1 MLSICPCA
9 WRLSTK
15 PHRRCAHTTLSVRL
29 AWLLSFCRN
38 LEKVWGPVT
47 LFKPSGKVFTI
58 RTQEPY
64 PSGSYLYT
72 PATSAGNAA
81 LWLAG
86 QKLIIGRPGVLKLG
100 LGVDAKTGRLC
111 NVKRKMRK

>member
-1 MLSICPCA
+1 ML
-9 WRLSTK
+9 L
-15 PHRRCAHTTLSVRL
+15 VL
-29 AWLLSFCRN
+29 AS
-38 LEKVWGPVT
+38 P
-47 LFKPSGKVFTI
+47 
-58 RTQEPY
+58 
-64 PSGSYLYT
+64 
-72 PATSAGNAA
+72 AGNAA